1 MRVKKKL
8 NGFLNKYG
16 KSLCAMA
23 TIITSY
29 GVLSCR
35 GTFYQPK
42 EPDGLS
48 GFTKSIRWEEHIM
61 ENATIIIYNNFEIGE
76 CLYGDNNF

>member
-35 GTFYQPK
+35 WTFYQPK

-61 ENATIIIYNNFEIGE
+61 ENGPPISEGFLPFQSNGQVEW
-76 CLYGDNNF
+76 